1 MRIVCPKCELKG
13 NVDAAPTGTR
23 TRIVCVRCASTFE
36 SPLANVA
43 EQPSVSESYPVV
55 YSGEKFVENLESD
68 ISTVSKEIELS
79 TEAWETPERRE
90 ELLPDVSL
98 PKVLTP
104 DSEDDFSISSQPSMM
119 EKFEAG
125 HAVEEVQAASPTEEN
140 TPAFSPTLMPQDA
153 EIEFPETLP
162 VEAQTPVAA
171 PAMPKSANSRPTSD
185 MYAVGVRLMQ
195 VSPLWLLVAGL
206 SFISFIVL
214 CNWIIKPVEQTGEA
228 ASLTNVTNNQATN
241 TSPSRPPVPA
251 IHTPAPANPTTQQ
264 LTDPKAAFV
273 KAETKE
279 ASAPVPT
286 PANTP
291 VTAITAS
298 APEPVTPPVSPVNST
313 AESKEGRITIQI
325 GSYNETAQAQER
337 VASLQAAG
345 HKAWFVTVEIP
356 KRGTWYRVQS
366 GRFVTRDEAERHGR
380 QLRNEGVVSS
390 FIVTEVQ

>member
-13 NVDAAPTGTR
+13 QVDAAPTGTR

-36 SPLANVA
+36 SPLADVA
-43 EQPSVSESYPVV
+43 EQPSVSGSYPVV
-55 YSGEKFVENLESD
+55 YSGEKFIENLESD
-68 ISTVSKEIELS
+68 ISTVSKGIELS

-90 ELLPDVSL
+90 ESLPDSAL

-104 DSEDDFSISSQPSMM
+104 DSEDDFSISSQHSMM
-119 EKFEAG
+119 EKFEAE
-125 HAVEEVQAASPTEEN
+125 HAVEEVQATSRAEEN
-140 TPAFSPTLMPQDA
+140 TPALMPQDA
-153 EIEFPETLP
+153 GIEFPETLP
-162 VEAQTPVAA
+162 VEAQTPIIT

-228 ASLTNVTNNQATN
+228 ASLTTIANNQATN
-241 TSPSRPPVPA
+241 TSANRPPGPA
-251 IHTPAPANPTTQQ
+251 IHTPAPVSPTTQQ
-264 LTDPKAAFV
+264 LTEPEAAFV
-273 KAETKE
+273 KVETKE

-286 PANTP
+286 PANIP
-291 VTAITAS
+291 VTAS
-298 APEPVTPPVSPVNST
+298 APEPVTPPVSPMNST
-313 AESKEGRITIQI
+313 TESKEGRITIQI
-325 GSYNETAQAQER
+325 GSYNETAQAHER

-345 HKAWFVTVEIP
+345 HKAGVVTVEIP

-366 GRFVTRDEAERHGR
+366 GRFVTRDEAERYGR
-380 QLRNEGVVSS
+380 QLRNEGVISS
-390 FIVTEVQ
+390 FIVTDVQ

>member
-13 NVDAAPTGTR
+13 NVDAAPTGMR

-55 YSGEKFVENLESD
+55 YSGEKFVENRESD
-68 ISTVSKEIELS
+68 ISTVSEEIERS
-79 TEAWETPERRE
+79 TETRETPERRE
-90 ELLPDVSL
+90 ESLPEALL
-98 PKVLTP
+98 PKVCTP
-104 DSEDDFSISSQPSMM
+104 GSEDNFSISSQHSMM
-119 EKFEAG
+119 EKFAAG
-125 HAVEEVQAASPTEEN
+125 HAVEEMQAASPIEEN
-140 TPAFSPTLMPQDA
+140 TPAFSPTLTPQA
-153 EIEFPETLP
+153 AGIEFPETLP

-185 MYAVGVRLMQ
+185 MYAAGVRLMQ

-228 ASLTNVTNNQATN
+228 ASLTTIANNQATN
-241 TSPSRPPVPA
+241 TSSGRPPVPA
-251 IHTPAPANPTTQQ
+251 IHTPAPVSSTTQQ
-264 LTDPKAAFV
+264 LTEPEAAFV
-273 KAETKE
+273 KVETKE

-291 VTAITAS
+291 DTAS

-313 AESKEGRITIQI
+313 AKLKEGRITIQI
-325 GSYNETAQAQER
+325 GSYNETTQAQER

-345 HKAWFVTVEIP
+345 HKAWFVAVEIP

-366 GRFVTRDEAERHGR
+366 GRFVTRDEAERYGR
-380 QLRNEGVVSS
+380 QLRNEGVISS
-390 FIVTEVQ
+390 FIVADVQ

>member
-13 NVDAAPTGTR
+13 QVDAAPTGTR

-43 EQPSVSESYPVV
+43 EQPSVSGSYPVV
-55 YSGEKFVENLESD
+55 YSGEKFVENRESD
-68 ISTVSKEIELS
+68 ISTVSKEIERS
-79 TEAWETPERRE
+79 TETRETPERRE
-90 ELLPDVSL
+90 ELLPEALL

-104 DSEDDFSISSQPSMM
+104 DSEDNFSLSSQYSLM
-119 EKFEAG
+119 EKFEAR
-125 HAVEEVQAASPTEEN
+125 HAVEEVLAASPTEEN
-140 TPAFSPTLMPQDA
+140 TPAFSSTLTPQEA
-153 EIEFPETLP
+153 GIEFPETLP

-185 MYAVGVRLMQ
+185 MYAAGVRLMQ

-228 ASLTNVTNNQATN
+228 ASIITTTNNQATN
-241 TSPSRPPVPA
+241 TSPHRPSGPA
-251 IHTPAPANPTTQQ
+251 IHTPAPVSPTTQQ

-273 KAETKE
+273 KVETKE

-291 VTAITAS
+291 VTAS
-298 APEPVTPPVSPVNST
+298 APEPVTRPVSPMNST
-313 AESKEGRITIQI
+313 TELKEGRITIQI

-345 HKAWFVTVEIP
+345 HKAWVMAVEIP

-366 GRFVTRDEAERHGR
+366 GRFGTRDEAERYGR
-380 QLRNEGVVSS
+380 QLRSEGVISS
-390 FIVTEVQ
+390 FIVTDVQ